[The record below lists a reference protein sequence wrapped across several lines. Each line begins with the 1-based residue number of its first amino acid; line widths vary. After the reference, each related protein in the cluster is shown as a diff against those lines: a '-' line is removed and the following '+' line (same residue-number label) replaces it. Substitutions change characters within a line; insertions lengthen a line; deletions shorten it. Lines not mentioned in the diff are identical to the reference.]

1 MAHMGLTT
9 LLESNNK
16 QPNNQQS
23 ILRSSYYKIKIY
35 NAHTL
40 ISKAMGWTK

>member
-16 QPNNQQS
+16 QPNNQYYDHHIIRS
-23 ILRSSYYKIKIY
+23 KYIMHIHSSLRPWGGQ
-35 NAHTL
+35 NNL
-40 ISKAMGWTK
+40 